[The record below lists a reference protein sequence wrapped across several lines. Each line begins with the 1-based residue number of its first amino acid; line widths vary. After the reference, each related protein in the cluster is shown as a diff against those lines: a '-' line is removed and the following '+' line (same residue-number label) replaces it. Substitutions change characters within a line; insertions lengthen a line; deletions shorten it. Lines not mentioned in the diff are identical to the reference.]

1 MEDKLIK
8 NHHGAAYYYFRKIS
22 TFFGIFLVSSA
33 IVAIPISVAASIR
46 AVNESNVEKEKEKET
61 NNITQDSEKD
71 LLRF

>member
-8 NHHGAAYYYFRKIS
+8 NHHGATYYYFRKIS

-46 AVNESNVEKEKEKET
+46 AVNESNVEKEKENET